1 MVGPSKLT
9 AQTYVVIG
17 LDGQIKAFASKE
29 NLLPGEVVVELVEGK
44 IQPQHVYI
52 ADTGGEAQTDSTDK
66 LAKILE
72 AIEKGQD
79 PSELG
84 DEYAT
89 EAGEVTGSSLTAS
102 GTVERTGAEVL
113 ASTFFETAGVTT
125 EQSTTLFNIS
135 RFTTSELGETE
146 ALIDGEDRGAVQED
160 VTLGTSGNLSVTDP
174 NTSEA
179 LFQSQS
185 EVQDSYWGVFSI
197 DAFGNWNYQL
207 DNEHEEVQALE
218 HDSDPVIRSITVLS
232 VDGTEHE
239 VVISITGTE
248 DAPVVTGT
256 FTGSVTEGNLGD
268 VVTATGTIAI
278 TDVDNGDEPEF
289 SNTTAT
295 GTYGEL
301 VLVDGKW
308 TYTLDQ
314 SQAQQLDEGEQVQ
327 DTITLTAT
335 DGTQQNIVIDITGTE
350 DTPVVK
356 GTFTG
361 SVTEGNLGDVATAT
375 GTIAI
380 TDVDNGDEPVFSNT
394 TATGTYGELV
404 LVDGKWTYTLDQ
416 SQAQQLDEG
425 EKVQDTITL
434 TATDGTQQ
442 NIVIDITGTEDTPV
456 VTGTFTGSVT
466 EGNLGDVATATGT
479 IAITDVDNG
488 DEPVFSNTTA
498 TGTYGELVLVDG
510 KWTYT
515 LDQSQVQ
522 QLDEREQVQDTIT
535 LTATDGTQQN
545 IVIDITG
552 TEDTPVVTGTFTGSV
567 TEGNL
572 GDVATATGTITISD
586 VDNGDEPV
594 FSNTTATGTYGEL
607 VLVDGKWTY
616 TLDQSQAQQLDE
628 GEKVQDTITL
638 TATDGTQQN
647 IVIDITGTEDTPV
660 VTGTFTGSVTEGN
673 LGDVA
678 TATGTITISDV
689 DNGDEPV
696 FSNTTATGTYGEL
709 VLVDGKWTYTLD
721 QSQAQQLDEGE
732 KVQDTITLTATDGT
746 QQNIVIDITGT
757 EDTPVVTGTF
767 TGSVTEGNL
776 GDVATA
782 TGTITISDVDNGDEP
797 VFSNTTATGTYGELV
812 LVDGKWTY
820 TLDQSQAQQ
829 LDEGEKVQ
837 DTITLTATDGTQQN
851 IVIDI
856 TGTEDT
862 PVVTGTFTGS
872 VTEGNLGDVATATG
886 TITISDVDNGDEPVF
901 SNTTATGTYGELVL
915 VDGKWTYTL
924 DQSQA
929 QQLDEG
935 EKVQDTITLTATD
948 GTQQNI
954 VIDITGTEDT
964 PVVTGTFT
972 GSVTEGNLGDVATAT
987 GTIAITDVDNGDEP
1001 VFSNTTATGTYGEL
1015 VLVDGKWTYTLDQ
1028 SQAQQLD
1035 EGEKVQDTITL
1046 TATDGTQQNIV
1057 IDITGTEDTPVVTG
1071 TFTGSVTE
1079 GNLGDVATATG
1090 TITISDV
1097 DNGDE
1102 PVFSNTTATGTYG
1115 ELVLVDGK
1123 WTYTLDQSQA
1133 QQLDEG
1139 EKVQD
1144 TITLTATD
1152 GTQQNIVID
1161 ITGTEDTPVVTG
1173 TFTGSVTEGNLGDV
1187 ATATGTIAITDVDNG
1202 DEPVFS
1208 NTTATGTYGE
1218 LVLVDG
1224 KWTYTLDQSQA
1235 QQLDEGEK
1243 VQDTITLTATDGT
1256 QQNIVIDIT
1265 GTEDTPVVTGTFTG
1279 SVTEGN
1285 LGDVATATGTITIS
1299 DVDNGD
1305 EPVFSN
1311 TTATGTYGELVLVDG
1326 KWTYT
1331 LDQSQAQQLDEGEKV
1346 QDTITLTA
1354 TDGTQ
1359 QNIVIDITGT
1369 EDTPV
1374 VTGTFTGSVTE
1385 GNLGDVATATGTIT
1399 ISDVDNGDEPV
1410 FSNTTATGTYG
1421 ELVLVDGKWT
1431 YTLDQS
1437 QAQQLDEGEKVQDT
1451 ITLTATDGTQQ
1462 NIVIDITGTED
1473 TPVVTGTFTGSVTE
1487 GNLGDVA
1494 TATGTIAITDV
1505 DNGDEPVFSNTTA
1518 TGTYGELVLVD
1529 GKWTYTLD
1537 QSQVQQLDEREQVQD
1552 TITLT
1557 ATDGTQQNIVIDI
1570 TGTEDT
1576 PVVTGTFTGSVTE
1589 GNLGDVAT
1597 ATGTI
1602 TISDVD
1608 NGDEPVF
1615 SNTTA
1620 TGTYGELVLVDGKWT
1635 YTLDQSQVQQLDER
1649 EQVQDTI
1656 TLTATDGTQQNIVID
1671 ITGTEDT
1678 PVVTGTFTGSV
1689 TEGNLGDVA
1698 TATGTIAITDVDNG
1712 DEPVFSNTTATGT
1725 YGELVL
1731 VDGKWTYTLDQSQV
1745 QQLDE

>member
-522 QLDEREQVQDTIT
+522 QLDEGEQVQDTIT

-545 IVIDITG
+545 
-552 TEDTPVVTGTFTGSV
+552 
-567 TEGNL
+567 
-572 GDVATATGTITISD
+572 
-586 VDNGDEPV
+586 
-594 FSNTTATGTYGEL
+594 
-607 VLVDGKWTY
+607 
-616 TLDQSQAQQLDE
+616 
-628 GEKVQDTITL
+628 
-638 TATDGTQQN
+638 
-647 IVIDITGTEDTPV
+647 
-660 VTGTFTGSVTEGN
+660 
-673 LGDVA
+673 
-678 TATGTITISDV
+678 
-689 DNGDEPV
+689 
-696 FSNTTATGTYGEL
+696 
-709 VLVDGKWTYTLD
+709 
-721 QSQAQQLDEGE
+721 
-732 KVQDTITLTATDGT
+732 
-746 QQNIVIDITGT
+746 
-757 EDTPVVTGTF
+757 
-767 TGSVTEGNL
+767 
-776 GDVATA
+776 
-782 TGTITISDVDNGDEP
+782 
-797 VFSNTTATGTYGELV
+797 
-812 LVDGKWTY
+812 
-820 TLDQSQAQQ
+820 
-829 LDEGEKVQ
+829 
-837 DTITLTATDGTQQN
+837 
-851 IVIDI
+851 
-856 TGTEDT
+856 
-862 PVVTGTFTGS
+862 
-872 VTEGNLGDVATATG
+872 
-886 TITISDVDNGDEPVF
+886 
-901 SNTTATGTYGELVL
+901 
-915 VDGKWTYTL
+915 
-924 DQSQA
+924 
-929 QQLDEG
+929 
-935 EKVQDTITLTATD
+935 
-948 GTQQNI
+948 
-954 VIDITGTEDT
+954 
-964 PVVTGTFT
+964 
-972 GSVTEGNLGDVATAT
+972 
-987 GTIAITDVDNGDEP
+987 
-1001 VFSNTTATGTYGEL
+1001 
-1015 VLVDGKWTYTLDQ
+1015 
-1028 SQAQQLD
+1028 
-1035 EGEKVQDTITL
+1035 
-1046 TATDGTQQNIV
+1046 
-1057 IDITGTEDTPVVTG
+1057 
-1071 TFTGSVTE
+1071 
-1079 GNLGDVATATG
+1079 
-1090 TITISDV
+1090 
-1097 DNGDE
+1097 
-1102 PVFSNTTATGTYG
+1102 
-1115 ELVLVDGK
+1115 
-1123 WTYTLDQSQA
+1123 
-1133 QQLDEG
+1133 
-1139 EKVQD
+1139 
-1144 TITLTATD
+1144 
-1152 GTQQNIVID
+1152 
-1161 ITGTEDTPVVTG
+1161 
-1173 TFTGSVTEGNLGDV
+1173 
-1187 ATATGTIAITDVDNG
+1187 
-1202 DEPVFS
+1202 
-1208 NTTATGTYGE
+1208 
-1218 LVLVDG
+1218 
-1224 KWTYTLDQSQA
+1224 
-1235 QQLDEGEK
+1235 
-1243 VQDTITLTATDGT
+1243 
-1256 QQNIVIDIT
+1256 
-1265 GTEDTPVVTGTFTG
+1265 
-1279 SVTEGN
+1279 
-1285 LGDVATATGTITIS
+1285 
-1299 DVDNGD
+1299 
-1305 EPVFSN
+1305 
-1311 TTATGTYGELVLVDG
+1311 
-1326 KWTYT
+1326 
-1331 LDQSQAQQLDEGEKV
+1331 
-1346 QDTITLTA
+1346 
-1354 TDGTQ
+1354 
-1359 QNIVIDITGT
+1359 
-1369 EDTPV
+1369 
-1374 VTGTFTGSVTE
+1374 
-1385 GNLGDVATATGTIT
+1385 
-1399 ISDVDNGDEPV
+1399 
-1410 FSNTTATGTYG
+1410 
-1421 ELVLVDGKWT
+1421 
-1431 YTLDQS
+1431 
-1437 QAQQLDEGEKVQDT
+1437 
-1451 ITLTATDGTQQ
+1451 
-1462 NIVIDITGTED
+1462 
-1473 TPVVTGTFTGSVTE
+1473 
-1487 GNLGDVA
+1487 
-1494 TATGTIAITDV
+1494 
-1505 DNGDEPVFSNTTA
+1505 
-1518 TGTYGELVLVD
+1518 
-1529 GKWTYTLD
+1529 
-1537 QSQVQQLDEREQVQD
+1537 
-1552 TITLT
+1552 
-1557 ATDGTQQNIVIDI
+1557 
-1570 TGTEDT
+1570 
-1576 PVVTGTFTGSVTE
+1576 
-1589 GNLGDVAT
+1589 
-1597 ATGTI
+1597 
-1602 TISDVD
+1602 
-1608 NGDEPVF
+1608 
-1615 SNTTA
+1615 
-1620 TGTYGELVLVDGKWT
+1620 
-1635 YTLDQSQVQQLDER
+1635 
-1649 EQVQDTI
+1649 
-1656 TLTATDGTQQNIVID
+1656 
-1671 ITGTEDT
+1671 
-1678 PVVTGTFTGSV
+1678 
-1689 TEGNLGDVA
+1689 
-1698 TATGTIAITDVDNG
+1698 
-1712 DEPVFSNTTATGT
+1712 
-1725 YGELVL
+1725 
-1731 VDGKWTYTLDQSQV
+1731 
-1745 QQLDE
+1745 

>member
-1 MVGPSKLT
+1 MRYKLLVGPSKLT

-515 LDQSQVQ
+515 LDQSQ
-522 QLDEREQVQDTIT
+522 
-535 LTATDGTQQN
+535 
-545 IVIDITG
+545 
-552 TEDTPVVTGTFTGSV
+552 
-567 TEGNL
+567 
-572 GDVATATGTITISD
+572 
-586 VDNGDEPV
+586 
-594 FSNTTATGTYGEL
+594 
-607 VLVDGKWTY
+607 
-616 TLDQSQAQQLDE
+616 AQQLDE

-647 IVIDITGTEDTPV
+647 IVIDITG
-660 VTGTFTGSVTEGN
+660 
-673 LGDVA
+673 
-678 TATGTITISDV
+678 
-689 DNGDEPV
+689 
-696 FSNTTATGTYGEL
+696 
-709 VLVDGKWTYTLD
+709 
-721 QSQAQQLDEGE
+721 
-732 KVQDTITLTATDGT
+732 
-746 QQNIVIDITGT
+746 
-757 EDTPVVTGTF
+757 
-767 TGSVTEGNL
+767 
-776 GDVATA
+776 
-782 TGTITISDVDNGDEP
+782 
-797 VFSNTTATGTYGELV
+797 
-812 LVDGKWTY
+812 
-820 TLDQSQAQQ
+820 
-829 LDEGEKVQ
+829 
-837 DTITLTATDGTQQN
+837 
-851 IVIDI
+851 
-856 TGTEDT
+856 
-862 PVVTGTFTGS
+862 
-872 VTEGNLGDVATATG
+872 
-886 TITISDVDNGDEPVF
+886 
-901 SNTTATGTYGELVL
+901 
-915 VDGKWTYTL
+915 
-924 DQSQA
+924 
-929 QQLDEG
+929 
-935 EKVQDTITLTATD
+935 
-948 GTQQNI
+948 
-954 VIDITGTEDT
+954 
-964 PVVTGTFT
+964 
-972 GSVTEGNLGDVATAT
+972 
-987 GTIAITDVDNGDEP
+987 
-1001 VFSNTTATGTYGEL
+1001 
-1015 VLVDGKWTYTLDQ
+1015 
-1028 SQAQQLD
+1028 
-1035 EGEKVQDTITL
+1035 
-1046 TATDGTQQNIV
+1046 
-1057 IDITGTEDTPVVTG
+1057 
-1071 TFTGSVTE
+1071 
-1079 GNLGDVATATG
+1079 
-1090 TITISDV
+1090 
-1097 DNGDE
+1097 
-1102 PVFSNTTATGTYG
+1102 
-1115 ELVLVDGK
+1115 
-1123 WTYTLDQSQA
+1123 
-1133 QQLDEG
+1133 
-1139 EKVQD
+1139 
-1144 TITLTATD
+1144 
-1152 GTQQNIVID
+1152 
-1161 ITGTEDTPVVTG
+1161 
-1173 TFTGSVTEGNLGDV
+1173 
-1187 ATATGTIAITDVDNG
+1187 
-1202 DEPVFS
+1202 
-1208 NTTATGTYGE
+1208 
-1218 LVLVDG
+1218 
-1224 KWTYTLDQSQA
+1224 
-1235 QQLDEGEK
+1235 
-1243 VQDTITLTATDGT
+1243 
-1256 QQNIVIDIT
+1256 
-1265 GTEDTPVVTGTFTG
+1265 
-1279 SVTEGN
+1279 
-1285 LGDVATATGTITIS
+1285 
-1299 DVDNGD
+1299 
-1305 EPVFSN
+1305 
-1311 TTATGTYGELVLVDG
+1311 
-1326 KWTYT
+1326 
-1331 LDQSQAQQLDEGEKV
+1331 
-1346 QDTITLTA
+1346 
-1354 TDGTQ
+1354 
-1359 QNIVIDITGT
+1359 
-1369 EDTPV
+1369 
-1374 VTGTFTGSVTE
+1374 
-1385 GNLGDVATATGTIT
+1385 
-1399 ISDVDNGDEPV
+1399 
-1410 FSNTTATGTYG
+1410 
-1421 ELVLVDGKWT
+1421 
-1431 YTLDQS
+1431 
-1437 QAQQLDEGEKVQDT
+1437 
-1451 ITLTATDGTQQ
+1451 
-1462 NIVIDITGTED
+1462 
-1473 TPVVTGTFTGSVTE
+1473 
-1487 GNLGDVA
+1487 
-1494 TATGTIAITDV
+1494 
-1505 DNGDEPVFSNTTA
+1505 
-1518 TGTYGELVLVD
+1518 
-1529 GKWTYTLD
+1529 
-1537 QSQVQQLDEREQVQD
+1537 
-1552 TITLT
+1552 
-1557 ATDGTQQNIVIDI
+1557 
-1570 TGTEDT
+1570 
-1576 PVVTGTFTGSVTE
+1576 
-1589 GNLGDVAT
+1589 
-1597 ATGTI
+1597 
-1602 TISDVD
+1602 
-1608 NGDEPVF
+1608 
-1615 SNTTA
+1615 
-1620 TGTYGELVLVDGKWT
+1620 
-1635 YTLDQSQVQQLDER
+1635 
-1649 EQVQDTI
+1649 
-1656 TLTATDGTQQNIVID
+1656 
-1671 ITGTEDT
+1671 
-1678 PVVTGTFTGSV
+1678 
-1689 TEGNLGDVA
+1689 
-1698 TATGTIAITDVDNG
+1698 
-1712 DEPVFSNTTATGT
+1712 
-1725 YGELVL
+1725 
-1731 VDGKWTYTLDQSQV
+1731 
-1745 QQLDE
+1745 

>member
-522 QLDEREQVQDTIT
+522 QLDE
-535 LTATDGTQQN
+535 G
-545 IVIDITG
+545 
-552 TEDTPVVTGTFTGSV
+552 
-567 TEGNL
+567 
-572 GDVATATGTITISD
+572 
-586 VDNGDEPV
+586 
-594 FSNTTATGTYGEL
+594 
-607 VLVDGKWTY
+607 
-616 TLDQSQAQQLDE
+616 
-628 GEKVQDTITL
+628 
-638 TATDGTQQN
+638 
-647 IVIDITGTEDTPV
+647 
-660 VTGTFTGSVTEGN
+660 
-673 LGDVA
+673 
-678 TATGTITISDV
+678 
-689 DNGDEPV
+689 
-696 FSNTTATGTYGEL
+696 
-709 VLVDGKWTYTLD
+709 
-721 QSQAQQLDEGE
+721 
-732 KVQDTITLTATDGT
+732 
-746 QQNIVIDITGT
+746 
-757 EDTPVVTGTF
+757 
-767 TGSVTEGNL
+767 
-776 GDVATA
+776 
-782 TGTITISDVDNGDEP
+782 
-797 VFSNTTATGTYGELV
+797 
-812 LVDGKWTY
+812 
-820 TLDQSQAQQ
+820 
-829 LDEGEKVQ
+829 
-837 DTITLTATDGTQQN
+837 
-851 IVIDI
+851 
-856 TGTEDT
+856 
-862 PVVTGTFTGS
+862 
-872 VTEGNLGDVATATG
+872 
-886 TITISDVDNGDEPVF
+886 
-901 SNTTATGTYGELVL
+901 
-915 VDGKWTYTL
+915 
-924 DQSQA
+924 
-929 QQLDEG
+929 
-935 EKVQDTITLTATD
+935 
-948 GTQQNI
+948 
-954 VIDITGTEDT
+954 
-964 PVVTGTFT
+964 
-972 GSVTEGNLGDVATAT
+972 
-987 GTIAITDVDNGDEP
+987 
-1001 VFSNTTATGTYGEL
+1001 
-1015 VLVDGKWTYTLDQ
+1015 
-1028 SQAQQLD
+1028 
-1035 EGEKVQDTITL
+1035 
-1046 TATDGTQQNIV
+1046 
-1057 IDITGTEDTPVVTG
+1057 
-1071 TFTGSVTE
+1071 
-1079 GNLGDVATATG
+1079 
-1090 TITISDV
+1090 
-1097 DNGDE
+1097 
-1102 PVFSNTTATGTYG
+1102 
-1115 ELVLVDGK
+1115 
-1123 WTYTLDQSQA
+1123 
-1133 QQLDEG
+1133 
-1139 EKVQD
+1139 
-1144 TITLTATD
+1144 
-1152 GTQQNIVID
+1152 
-1161 ITGTEDTPVVTG
+1161 
-1173 TFTGSVTEGNLGDV
+1173 
-1187 ATATGTIAITDVDNG
+1187 
-1202 DEPVFS
+1202 
-1208 NTTATGTYGE
+1208 
-1218 LVLVDG
+1218 
-1224 KWTYTLDQSQA
+1224 
-1235 QQLDEGEK
+1235 
-1243 VQDTITLTATDGT
+1243 
-1256 QQNIVIDIT
+1256 
-1265 GTEDTPVVTGTFTG
+1265 
-1279 SVTEGN
+1279 
-1285 LGDVATATGTITIS
+1285 
-1299 DVDNGD
+1299 
-1305 EPVFSN
+1305 
-1311 TTATGTYGELVLVDG
+1311 
-1326 KWTYT
+1326 
-1331 LDQSQAQQLDEGEKV
+1331 
-1346 QDTITLTA
+1346 
-1354 TDGTQ
+1354 
-1359 QNIVIDITGT
+1359 
-1369 EDTPV
+1369 
-1374 VTGTFTGSVTE
+1374 
-1385 GNLGDVATATGTIT
+1385 
-1399 ISDVDNGDEPV
+1399 
-1410 FSNTTATGTYG
+1410 
-1421 ELVLVDGKWT
+1421 
-1431 YTLDQS
+1431 
-1437 QAQQLDEGEKVQDT
+1437 
-1451 ITLTATDGTQQ
+1451 
-1462 NIVIDITGTED
+1462 
-1473 TPVVTGTFTGSVTE
+1473 
-1487 GNLGDVA
+1487 
-1494 TATGTIAITDV
+1494 
-1505 DNGDEPVFSNTTA
+1505 
-1518 TGTYGELVLVD
+1518 
-1529 GKWTYTLD
+1529 
-1537 QSQVQQLDEREQVQD
+1537 
-1552 TITLT
+1552 
-1557 ATDGTQQNIVIDI
+1557 
-1570 TGTEDT
+1570 
-1576 PVVTGTFTGSVTE
+1576 
-1589 GNLGDVAT
+1589 
-1597 ATGTI
+1597 
-1602 TISDVD
+1602 
-1608 NGDEPVF
+1608 
-1615 SNTTA
+1615 
-1620 TGTYGELVLVDGKWT
+1620 
-1635 YTLDQSQVQQLDER
+1635 

-1731 VDGKWTYTLDQSQV
+1731 VDGKWTYTLDPKPGSTV
-1745 QQLDE
+1745 GRG

>member
-522 QLDEREQVQDTIT
+522 QLDE
-535 LTATDGTQQN
+535 G
-545 IVIDITG
+545 
-552 TEDTPVVTGTFTGSV
+552 
-567 TEGNL
+567 
-572 GDVATATGTITISD
+572 
-586 VDNGDEPV
+586 
-594 FSNTTATGTYGEL
+594 
-607 VLVDGKWTY
+607 
-616 TLDQSQAQQLDE
+616 
-628 GEKVQDTITL
+628 
-638 TATDGTQQN
+638 
-647 IVIDITGTEDTPV
+647 
-660 VTGTFTGSVTEGN
+660 
-673 LGDVA
+673 
-678 TATGTITISDV
+678 
-689 DNGDEPV
+689 
-696 FSNTTATGTYGEL
+696 
-709 VLVDGKWTYTLD
+709 
-721 QSQAQQLDEGE
+721 
-732 KVQDTITLTATDGT
+732 
-746 QQNIVIDITGT
+746 
-757 EDTPVVTGTF
+757 
-767 TGSVTEGNL
+767 
-776 GDVATA
+776 
-782 TGTITISDVDNGDEP
+782 
-797 VFSNTTATGTYGELV
+797 
-812 LVDGKWTY
+812 
-820 TLDQSQAQQ
+820 
-829 LDEGEKVQ
+829 
-837 DTITLTATDGTQQN
+837 
-851 IVIDI
+851 
-856 TGTEDT
+856 
-862 PVVTGTFTGS
+862 
-872 VTEGNLGDVATATG
+872 
-886 TITISDVDNGDEPVF
+886 
-901 SNTTATGTYGELVL
+901 
-915 VDGKWTYTL
+915 
-924 DQSQA
+924 
-929 QQLDEG
+929 
-935 EKVQDTITLTATD
+935 
-948 GTQQNI
+948 
-954 VIDITGTEDT
+954 
-964 PVVTGTFT
+964 
-972 GSVTEGNLGDVATAT
+972 
-987 GTIAITDVDNGDEP
+987 
-1001 VFSNTTATGTYGEL
+1001 
-1015 VLVDGKWTYTLDQ
+1015 
-1028 SQAQQLD
+1028 
-1035 EGEKVQDTITL
+1035 
-1046 TATDGTQQNIV
+1046 
-1057 IDITGTEDTPVVTG
+1057 
-1071 TFTGSVTE
+1071 
-1079 GNLGDVATATG
+1079 
-1090 TITISDV
+1090 
-1097 DNGDE
+1097 
-1102 PVFSNTTATGTYG
+1102 
-1115 ELVLVDGK
+1115 
-1123 WTYTLDQSQA
+1123 
-1133 QQLDEG
+1133 
-1139 EKVQD
+1139 
-1144 TITLTATD
+1144 
-1152 GTQQNIVID
+1152 
-1161 ITGTEDTPVVTG
+1161 
-1173 TFTGSVTEGNLGDV
+1173 
-1187 ATATGTIAITDVDNG
+1187 
-1202 DEPVFS
+1202 
-1208 NTTATGTYGE
+1208 
-1218 LVLVDG
+1218 
-1224 KWTYTLDQSQA
+1224 
-1235 QQLDEGEK
+1235 
-1243 VQDTITLTATDGT
+1243 
-1256 QQNIVIDIT
+1256 
-1265 GTEDTPVVTGTFTG
+1265 
-1279 SVTEGN
+1279 
-1285 LGDVATATGTITIS
+1285 
-1299 DVDNGD
+1299 
-1305 EPVFSN
+1305 
-1311 TTATGTYGELVLVDG
+1311 
-1326 KWTYT
+1326 
-1331 LDQSQAQQLDEGEKV
+1331 
-1346 QDTITLTA
+1346 
-1354 TDGTQ
+1354 
-1359 QNIVIDITGT
+1359 
-1369 EDTPV
+1369 
-1374 VTGTFTGSVTE
+1374 
-1385 GNLGDVATATGTIT
+1385 
-1399 ISDVDNGDEPV
+1399 
-1410 FSNTTATGTYG
+1410 
-1421 ELVLVDGKWT
+1421 
-1431 YTLDQS
+1431 
-1437 QAQQLDEGEKVQDT
+1437 
-1451 ITLTATDGTQQ
+1451 
-1462 NIVIDITGTED
+1462 
-1473 TPVVTGTFTGSVTE
+1473 
-1487 GNLGDVA
+1487 
-1494 TATGTIAITDV
+1494 
-1505 DNGDEPVFSNTTA
+1505 
-1518 TGTYGELVLVD
+1518 
-1529 GKWTYTLD
+1529 
-1537 QSQVQQLDEREQVQD
+1537 
-1552 TITLT
+1552 
-1557 ATDGTQQNIVIDI
+1557 
-1570 TGTEDT
+1570 
-1576 PVVTGTFTGSVTE
+1576 
-1589 GNLGDVAT
+1589 
-1597 ATGTI
+1597 
-1602 TISDVD
+1602 
-1608 NGDEPVF
+1608 
-1615 SNTTA
+1615 
-1620 TGTYGELVLVDGKWT
+1620 
-1635 YTLDQSQVQQLDER
+1635 

-1731 VDGKWTYTLDQSQV
+1731 VDGKWTYTLS
-1745 QQLDE
+1745 

>member
-522 QLDEREQVQDTIT
+522 QLDE
-535 LTATDGTQQN
+535 G
-545 IVIDITG
+545 
-552 TEDTPVVTGTFTGSV
+552 
-567 TEGNL
+567 
-572 GDVATATGTITISD
+572 
-586 VDNGDEPV
+586 
-594 FSNTTATGTYGEL
+594 
-607 VLVDGKWTY
+607 
-616 TLDQSQAQQLDE
+616 
-628 GEKVQDTITL
+628 
-638 TATDGTQQN
+638 
-647 IVIDITGTEDTPV
+647 
-660 VTGTFTGSVTEGN
+660 
-673 LGDVA
+673 
-678 TATGTITISDV
+678 
-689 DNGDEPV
+689 
-696 FSNTTATGTYGEL
+696 
-709 VLVDGKWTYTLD
+709 
-721 QSQAQQLDEGE
+721 
-732 KVQDTITLTATDGT
+732 
-746 QQNIVIDITGT
+746 
-757 EDTPVVTGTF
+757 
-767 TGSVTEGNL
+767 
-776 GDVATA
+776 
-782 TGTITISDVDNGDEP
+782 
-797 VFSNTTATGTYGELV
+797 
-812 LVDGKWTY
+812 
-820 TLDQSQAQQ
+820 
-829 LDEGEKVQ
+829 
-837 DTITLTATDGTQQN
+837 
-851 IVIDI
+851 
-856 TGTEDT
+856 
-862 PVVTGTFTGS
+862 
-872 VTEGNLGDVATATG
+872 
-886 TITISDVDNGDEPVF
+886 
-901 SNTTATGTYGELVL
+901 
-915 VDGKWTYTL
+915 
-924 DQSQA
+924 
-929 QQLDEG
+929 
-935 EKVQDTITLTATD
+935 
-948 GTQQNI
+948 
-954 VIDITGTEDT
+954 
-964 PVVTGTFT
+964 
-972 GSVTEGNLGDVATAT
+972 
-987 GTIAITDVDNGDEP
+987 
-1001 VFSNTTATGTYGEL
+1001 
-1015 VLVDGKWTYTLDQ
+1015 
-1028 SQAQQLD
+1028 
-1035 EGEKVQDTITL
+1035 
-1046 TATDGTQQNIV
+1046 
-1057 IDITGTEDTPVVTG
+1057 
-1071 TFTGSVTE
+1071 
-1079 GNLGDVATATG
+1079 
-1090 TITISDV
+1090 
-1097 DNGDE
+1097 
-1102 PVFSNTTATGTYG
+1102 
-1115 ELVLVDGK
+1115 
-1123 WTYTLDQSQA
+1123 
-1133 QQLDEG
+1133 
-1139 EKVQD
+1139 
-1144 TITLTATD
+1144 
-1152 GTQQNIVID
+1152 
-1161 ITGTEDTPVVTG
+1161 
-1173 TFTGSVTEGNLGDV
+1173 
-1187 ATATGTIAITDVDNG
+1187 
-1202 DEPVFS
+1202 
-1208 NTTATGTYGE
+1208 
-1218 LVLVDG
+1218 
-1224 KWTYTLDQSQA
+1224 
-1235 QQLDEGEK
+1235 
-1243 VQDTITLTATDGT
+1243 
-1256 QQNIVIDIT
+1256 
-1265 GTEDTPVVTGTFTG
+1265 
-1279 SVTEGN
+1279 
-1285 LGDVATATGTITIS
+1285 
-1299 DVDNGD
+1299 
-1305 EPVFSN
+1305 
-1311 TTATGTYGELVLVDG
+1311 
-1326 KWTYT
+1326 
-1331 LDQSQAQQLDEGEKV
+1331 
-1346 QDTITLTA
+1346 
-1354 TDGTQ
+1354 
-1359 QNIVIDITGT
+1359 
-1369 EDTPV
+1369 
-1374 VTGTFTGSVTE
+1374 
-1385 GNLGDVATATGTIT
+1385 
-1399 ISDVDNGDEPV
+1399 
-1410 FSNTTATGTYG
+1410 
-1421 ELVLVDGKWT
+1421 
-1431 YTLDQS
+1431 
-1437 QAQQLDEGEKVQDT
+1437 
-1451 ITLTATDGTQQ
+1451 
-1462 NIVIDITGTED
+1462 
-1473 TPVVTGTFTGSVTE
+1473 
-1487 GNLGDVA
+1487 
-1494 TATGTIAITDV
+1494 
-1505 DNGDEPVFSNTTA
+1505 
-1518 TGTYGELVLVD
+1518 
-1529 GKWTYTLD
+1529 
-1537 QSQVQQLDEREQVQD
+1537 
-1552 TITLT
+1552 
-1557 ATDGTQQNIVIDI
+1557 
-1570 TGTEDT
+1570 
-1576 PVVTGTFTGSVTE
+1576 
-1589 GNLGDVAT
+1589 
-1597 ATGTI
+1597 
-1602 TISDVD
+1602 
-1608 NGDEPVF
+1608 
-1615 SNTTA
+1615 
-1620 TGTYGELVLVDGKWT
+1620 
-1635 YTLDQSQVQQLDER
+1635 

-1745 QQLDE
+1745 QQLDEGEQVQDTITLTATDGTQQNIVIDITGTEDTPVVTGTFTGSVTEGNLGDVATATGTITISDVDNGDEPVFSNTTATGTYGELVLV

>member
-350 DTPVVK
+350 DTPVV
-356 GTFTG
+356 
-361 SVTEGNLGDVATAT
+361 
-375 GTIAI
+375 
-380 TDVDNGDEPVFSNT
+380 
-394 TATGTYGELV
+394 
-404 LVDGKWTYTLDQ
+404 
-416 SQAQQLDEG
+416 
-425 EKVQDTITL
+425 
-434 TATDGTQQ
+434 
-442 NIVIDITGTEDTPV
+442 
-456 VTGTFTGSVT
+456 
-466 EGNLGDVATATGT
+466 
-479 IAITDVDNG
+479 
-488 DEPVFSNTTA
+488 
-498 TGTYGELVLVDG
+498 
-510 KWTYT
+510 
-515 LDQSQVQ
+515 
-522 QLDEREQVQDTIT
+522 
-535 LTATDGTQQN
+535 
-545 IVIDITG
+545 
-552 TEDTPVVTGTFTGSV
+552 TGTFTGSV

-757 EDTPVVTGTF
+757 EDTPVV
-767 TGSVTEGNL
+767 
-776 GDVATA
+776 
-782 TGTITISDVDNGDEP
+782 
-797 VFSNTTATGTYGELV
+797 
-812 LVDGKWTY
+812 K
-820 TLDQSQAQQ
+820 
-829 LDEGEKVQ
+829 
-837 DTITLTATDGTQQN
+837 
-851 IVIDI
+851 
-856 TGTEDT
+856 
-862 PVVTGTFTGS
+862 
-872 VTEGNLGDVATATG
+872 
-886 TITISDVDNGDEPVF
+886 
-901 SNTTATGTYGELVL
+901 
-915 VDGKWTYTL
+915 
-924 DQSQA
+924 
-929 QQLDEG
+929 
-935 EKVQDTITLTATD
+935 
-948 GTQQNI
+948 
-954 VIDITGTEDT
+954 
-964 PVVTGTFT
+964 GTFT

-987 GTIAITDVDNGDEP
+987 GTIAITDV
-1001 VFSNTTATGTYGEL
+1001 
-1015 VLVDGKWTYTLDQ
+1015 
-1028 SQAQQLD
+1028 
-1035 EGEKVQDTITL
+1035 
-1046 TATDGTQQNIV
+1046 
-1057 IDITGTEDTPVVTG
+1057 
-1071 TFTGSVTE
+1071 
-1079 GNLGDVATATG
+1079 
-1090 TITISDV
+1090 
-1097 DNGDE
+1097 
-1102 PVFSNTTATGTYG
+1102 
-1115 ELVLVDGK
+1115 
-1123 WTYTLDQSQA
+1123 
-1133 QQLDEG
+1133 
-1139 EKVQD
+1139 
-1144 TITLTATD
+1144 
-1152 GTQQNIVID
+1152 
-1161 ITGTEDTPVVTG
+1161 
-1173 TFTGSVTEGNLGDV
+1173 
-1187 ATATGTIAITDVDNG
+1187 
-1202 DEPVFS
+1202 
-1208 NTTATGTYGE
+1208 
-1218 LVLVDG
+1218 
-1224 KWTYTLDQSQA
+1224 
-1235 QQLDEGEK
+1235 
-1243 VQDTITLTATDGT
+1243 
-1256 QQNIVIDIT
+1256 
-1265 GTEDTPVVTGTFTG
+1265 
-1279 SVTEGN
+1279 
-1285 LGDVATATGTITIS
+1285 
-1299 DVDNGD
+1299 
-1305 EPVFSN
+1305 
-1311 TTATGTYGELVLVDG
+1311 
-1326 KWTYT
+1326 
-1331 LDQSQAQQLDEGEKV
+1331 
-1346 QDTITLTA
+1346 
-1354 TDGTQ
+1354 
-1359 QNIVIDITGT
+1359 
-1369 EDTPV
+1369 
-1374 VTGTFTGSVTE
+1374 
-1385 GNLGDVATATGTIT
+1385 
-1399 ISDVDNGDEPV
+1399 
-1410 FSNTTATGTYG
+1410 
-1421 ELVLVDGKWT
+1421 
-1431 YTLDQS
+1431 
-1437 QAQQLDEGEKVQDT
+1437 
-1451 ITLTATDGTQQ
+1451 
-1462 NIVIDITGTED
+1462 
-1473 TPVVTGTFTGSVTE
+1473 
-1487 GNLGDVA
+1487 
-1494 TATGTIAITDV
+1494 
-1505 DNGDEPVFSNTTA
+1505 
-1518 TGTYGELVLVD
+1518 
-1529 GKWTYTLD
+1529 
-1537 QSQVQQLDEREQVQD
+1537 
-1552 TITLT
+1552 
-1557 ATDGTQQNIVIDI
+1557 
-1570 TGTEDT
+1570 
-1576 PVVTGTFTGSVTE
+1576 
-1589 GNLGDVAT
+1589 
-1597 ATGTI
+1597 
-1602 TISDVD
+1602 
-1608 NGDEPVF
+1608 
-1615 SNTTA
+1615 
-1620 TGTYGELVLVDGKWT
+1620 
-1635 YTLDQSQVQQLDER
+1635 
-1649 EQVQDTI
+1649 
-1656 TLTATDGTQQNIVID
+1656 
-1671 ITGTEDT
+1671 
-1678 PVVTGTFTGSV
+1678 
-1689 TEGNLGDVA
+1689 
-1698 TATGTIAITDVDNG
+1698 
-1712 DEPVFSNTTATGT
+1712 
-1725 YGELVL
+1725 
-1731 VDGKWTYTLDQSQV
+1731 
-1745 QQLDE
+1745 

>member
-515 LDQSQVQ
+515 LDQSQ
-522 QLDEREQVQDTIT
+522 
-535 LTATDGTQQN
+535 
-545 IVIDITG
+545 
-552 TEDTPVVTGTFTGSV
+552 
-567 TEGNL
+567 
-572 GDVATATGTITISD
+572 
-586 VDNGDEPV
+586 
-594 FSNTTATGTYGEL
+594 
-607 VLVDGKWTY
+607 
-616 TLDQSQAQQLDE
+616 AQQL
-628 GEKVQDTITL
+628 
-638 TATDGTQQN
+638 
-647 IVIDITGTEDTPV
+647 
-660 VTGTFTGSVTEGN
+660 S
-673 LGDVA
+673 
-678 TATGTITISDV
+678 
-689 DNGDEPV
+689 
-696 FSNTTATGTYGEL
+696 
-709 VLVDGKWTYTLD
+709 
-721 QSQAQQLDEGE
+721 
-732 KVQDTITLTATDGT
+732 
-746 QQNIVIDITGT
+746 
-757 EDTPVVTGTF
+757 
-767 TGSVTEGNL
+767 
-776 GDVATA
+776 
-782 TGTITISDVDNGDEP
+782 
-797 VFSNTTATGTYGELV
+797 
-812 LVDGKWTY
+812 
-820 TLDQSQAQQ
+820 
-829 LDEGEKVQ
+829 
-837 DTITLTATDGTQQN
+837 
-851 IVIDI
+851 
-856 TGTEDT
+856 
-862 PVVTGTFTGS
+862 
-872 VTEGNLGDVATATG
+872 
-886 TITISDVDNGDEPVF
+886 
-901 SNTTATGTYGELVL
+901 
-915 VDGKWTYTL
+915 
-924 DQSQA
+924 
-929 QQLDEG
+929 
-935 EKVQDTITLTATD
+935 
-948 GTQQNI
+948 
-954 VIDITGTEDT
+954 
-964 PVVTGTFT
+964 
-972 GSVTEGNLGDVATAT
+972 
-987 GTIAITDVDNGDEP
+987 
-1001 VFSNTTATGTYGEL
+1001 
-1015 VLVDGKWTYTLDQ
+1015 
-1028 SQAQQLD
+1028 
-1035 EGEKVQDTITL
+1035 
-1046 TATDGTQQNIV
+1046 
-1057 IDITGTEDTPVVTG
+1057 
-1071 TFTGSVTE
+1071 
-1079 GNLGDVATATG
+1079 
-1090 TITISDV
+1090 
-1097 DNGDE
+1097 
-1102 PVFSNTTATGTYG
+1102 
-1115 ELVLVDGK
+1115 
-1123 WTYTLDQSQA
+1123 
-1133 QQLDEG
+1133 
-1139 EKVQD
+1139 
-1144 TITLTATD
+1144 
-1152 GTQQNIVID
+1152 
-1161 ITGTEDTPVVTG
+1161 
-1173 TFTGSVTEGNLGDV
+1173 
-1187 ATATGTIAITDVDNG
+1187 
-1202 DEPVFS
+1202 
-1208 NTTATGTYGE
+1208 
-1218 LVLVDG
+1218 
-1224 KWTYTLDQSQA
+1224 
-1235 QQLDEGEK
+1235 
-1243 VQDTITLTATDGT
+1243 
-1256 QQNIVIDIT
+1256 
-1265 GTEDTPVVTGTFTG
+1265 
-1279 SVTEGN
+1279 
-1285 LGDVATATGTITIS
+1285 
-1299 DVDNGD
+1299 
-1305 EPVFSN
+1305 
-1311 TTATGTYGELVLVDG
+1311 
-1326 KWTYT
+1326 
-1331 LDQSQAQQLDEGEKV
+1331 
-1346 QDTITLTA
+1346 
-1354 TDGTQ
+1354 
-1359 QNIVIDITGT
+1359 
-1369 EDTPV
+1369 
-1374 VTGTFTGSVTE
+1374 
-1385 GNLGDVATATGTIT
+1385 
-1399 ISDVDNGDEPV
+1399 
-1410 FSNTTATGTYG
+1410 
-1421 ELVLVDGKWT
+1421 
-1431 YTLDQS
+1431 
-1437 QAQQLDEGEKVQDT
+1437 
-1451 ITLTATDGTQQ
+1451 
-1462 NIVIDITGTED
+1462 
-1473 TPVVTGTFTGSVTE
+1473 
-1487 GNLGDVA
+1487 
-1494 TATGTIAITDV
+1494 
-1505 DNGDEPVFSNTTA
+1505 
-1518 TGTYGELVLVD
+1518 
-1529 GKWTYTLD
+1529 
-1537 QSQVQQLDEREQVQD
+1537 
-1552 TITLT
+1552 
-1557 ATDGTQQNIVIDI
+1557 
-1570 TGTEDT
+1570 
-1576 PVVTGTFTGSVTE
+1576 
-1589 GNLGDVAT
+1589 
-1597 ATGTI
+1597 
-1602 TISDVD
+1602 
-1608 NGDEPVF
+1608 
-1615 SNTTA
+1615 
-1620 TGTYGELVLVDGKWT
+1620 
-1635 YTLDQSQVQQLDER
+1635 
-1649 EQVQDTI
+1649 
-1656 TLTATDGTQQNIVID
+1656 
-1671 ITGTEDT
+1671 
-1678 PVVTGTFTGSV
+1678 
-1689 TEGNLGDVA
+1689 
-1698 TATGTIAITDVDNG
+1698 
-1712 DEPVFSNTTATGT
+1712 
-1725 YGELVL
+1725 
-1731 VDGKWTYTLDQSQV
+1731 
-1745 QQLDE
+1745 

>member
-479 IAITDVDNG
+479 I
-488 DEPVFSNTTA
+488 
-498 TGTYGELVLVDG
+498 
-510 KWTYT
+510 
-515 LDQSQVQ
+515 
-522 QLDEREQVQDTIT
+522 
-535 LTATDGTQQN
+535 
-545 IVIDITG
+545 
-552 TEDTPVVTGTFTGSV
+552 
-567 TEGNL
+567 
-572 GDVATATGTITISD
+572 TISD

-721 QSQAQQLDEGE
+721 QSQAQQ
-732 KVQDTITLTATDGT
+732 
-746 QQNIVIDITGT
+746 
-757 EDTPVVTGTF
+757 
-767 TGSVTEGNL
+767 
-776 GDVATA
+776 
-782 TGTITISDVDNGDEP
+782 
-797 VFSNTTATGTYGELV
+797 
-812 LVDGKWTY
+812 
-820 TLDQSQAQQ
+820 
-829 LDEGEKVQ
+829 
-837 DTITLTATDGTQQN
+837 
-851 IVIDI
+851 
-856 TGTEDT
+856 
-862 PVVTGTFTGS
+862 
-872 VTEGNLGDVATATG
+872 
-886 TITISDVDNGDEPVF
+886 
-901 SNTTATGTYGELVL
+901 
-915 VDGKWTYTL
+915 
-924 DQSQA
+924 
-929 QQLDEG
+929 
-935 EKVQDTITLTATD
+935 
-948 GTQQNI
+948 
-954 VIDITGTEDT
+954 
-964 PVVTGTFT
+964 
-972 GSVTEGNLGDVATAT
+972 
-987 GTIAITDVDNGDEP
+987 
-1001 VFSNTTATGTYGEL
+1001 
-1015 VLVDGKWTYTLDQ
+1015 
-1028 SQAQQLD
+1028 
-1035 EGEKVQDTITL
+1035 
-1046 TATDGTQQNIV
+1046 
-1057 IDITGTEDTPVVTG
+1057 
-1071 TFTGSVTE
+1071 
-1079 GNLGDVATATG
+1079 
-1090 TITISDV
+1090 
-1097 DNGDE
+1097 
-1102 PVFSNTTATGTYG
+1102 
-1115 ELVLVDGK
+1115 
-1123 WTYTLDQSQA
+1123 
-1133 QQLDEG
+1133 
-1139 EKVQD
+1139 
-1144 TITLTATD
+1144 
-1152 GTQQNIVID
+1152 
-1161 ITGTEDTPVVTG
+1161 
-1173 TFTGSVTEGNLGDV
+1173 
-1187 ATATGTIAITDVDNG
+1187 
-1202 DEPVFS
+1202 
-1208 NTTATGTYGE
+1208 
-1218 LVLVDG
+1218 
-1224 KWTYTLDQSQA
+1224 
-1235 QQLDEGEK
+1235 
-1243 VQDTITLTATDGT
+1243 
-1256 QQNIVIDIT
+1256 
-1265 GTEDTPVVTGTFTG
+1265 
-1279 SVTEGN
+1279 
-1285 LGDVATATGTITIS
+1285 
-1299 DVDNGD
+1299 
-1305 EPVFSN
+1305 
-1311 TTATGTYGELVLVDG
+1311 
-1326 KWTYT
+1326 
-1331 LDQSQAQQLDEGEKV
+1331 
-1346 QDTITLTA
+1346 
-1354 TDGTQ
+1354 
-1359 QNIVIDITGT
+1359 
-1369 EDTPV
+1369 
-1374 VTGTFTGSVTE
+1374 
-1385 GNLGDVATATGTIT
+1385 
-1399 ISDVDNGDEPV
+1399 
-1410 FSNTTATGTYG
+1410 
-1421 ELVLVDGKWT
+1421 
-1431 YTLDQS
+1431 
-1437 QAQQLDEGEKVQDT
+1437 
-1451 ITLTATDGTQQ
+1451 
-1462 NIVIDITGTED
+1462 
-1473 TPVVTGTFTGSVTE
+1473 
-1487 GNLGDVA
+1487 
-1494 TATGTIAITDV
+1494 
-1505 DNGDEPVFSNTTA
+1505 
-1518 TGTYGELVLVD
+1518 
-1529 GKWTYTLD
+1529 
-1537 QSQVQQLDEREQVQD
+1537 
-1552 TITLT
+1552 
-1557 ATDGTQQNIVIDI
+1557 
-1570 TGTEDT
+1570 
-1576 PVVTGTFTGSVTE
+1576 
-1589 GNLGDVAT
+1589 
-1597 ATGTI
+1597 
-1602 TISDVD
+1602 
-1608 NGDEPVF
+1608 
-1615 SNTTA
+1615 
-1620 TGTYGELVLVDGKWT
+1620 
-1635 YTLDQSQVQQLDER
+1635 
-1649 EQVQDTI
+1649 
-1656 TLTATDGTQQNIVID
+1656 
-1671 ITGTEDT
+1671 
-1678 PVVTGTFTGSV
+1678 
-1689 TEGNLGDVA
+1689 
-1698 TATGTIAITDVDNG
+1698 
-1712 DEPVFSNTTATGT
+1712 
-1725 YGELVL
+1725 
-1731 VDGKWTYTLDQSQV
+1731 
-1745 QQLDE
+1745 

>member
-515 LDQSQVQ
+515 LDQSQ
-522 QLDEREQVQDTIT
+522 
-535 LTATDGTQQN
+535 
-545 IVIDITG
+545 
-552 TEDTPVVTGTFTGSV
+552 
-567 TEGNL
+567 
-572 GDVATATGTITISD
+572 
-586 VDNGDEPV
+586 
-594 FSNTTATGTYGEL
+594 
-607 VLVDGKWTY
+607 
-616 TLDQSQAQQLDE
+616 AQQLDE

-829 LDEGEKVQ
+829 L
-837 DTITLTATDGTQQN
+837 
-851 IVIDI
+851 
-856 TGTEDT
+856 
-862 PVVTGTFTGS
+862 
-872 VTEGNLGDVATATG
+872 
-886 TITISDVDNGDEPVF
+886 
-901 SNTTATGTYGELVL
+901 
-915 VDGKWTYTL
+915 
-924 DQSQA
+924 
-929 QQLDEG
+929 
-935 EKVQDTITLTATD
+935 
-948 GTQQNI
+948 
-954 VIDITGTEDT
+954 
-964 PVVTGTFT
+964 
-972 GSVTEGNLGDVATAT
+972 
-987 GTIAITDVDNGDEP
+987 
-1001 VFSNTTATGTYGEL
+1001 
-1015 VLVDGKWTYTLDQ
+1015 
-1028 SQAQQLD
+1028 
-1035 EGEKVQDTITL
+1035 
-1046 TATDGTQQNIV
+1046 
-1057 IDITGTEDTPVVTG
+1057 
-1071 TFTGSVTE
+1071 
-1079 GNLGDVATATG
+1079 
-1090 TITISDV
+1090 
-1097 DNGDE
+1097 
-1102 PVFSNTTATGTYG
+1102 
-1115 ELVLVDGK
+1115 
-1123 WTYTLDQSQA
+1123 
-1133 QQLDEG
+1133 
-1139 EKVQD
+1139 
-1144 TITLTATD
+1144 
-1152 GTQQNIVID
+1152 
-1161 ITGTEDTPVVTG
+1161 
-1173 TFTGSVTEGNLGDV
+1173 
-1187 ATATGTIAITDVDNG
+1187 
-1202 DEPVFS
+1202 
-1208 NTTATGTYGE
+1208 
-1218 LVLVDG
+1218 
-1224 KWTYTLDQSQA
+1224 
-1235 QQLDEGEK
+1235 
-1243 VQDTITLTATDGT
+1243 
-1256 QQNIVIDIT
+1256 
-1265 GTEDTPVVTGTFTG
+1265 
-1279 SVTEGN
+1279 
-1285 LGDVATATGTITIS
+1285 
-1299 DVDNGD
+1299 
-1305 EPVFSN
+1305 
-1311 TTATGTYGELVLVDG
+1311 
-1326 KWTYT
+1326 
-1331 LDQSQAQQLDEGEKV
+1331 
-1346 QDTITLTA
+1346 
-1354 TDGTQ
+1354 
-1359 QNIVIDITGT
+1359 
-1369 EDTPV
+1369 
-1374 VTGTFTGSVTE
+1374 
-1385 GNLGDVATATGTIT
+1385 
-1399 ISDVDNGDEPV
+1399 
-1410 FSNTTATGTYG
+1410 
-1421 ELVLVDGKWT
+1421 
-1431 YTLDQS
+1431 
-1437 QAQQLDEGEKVQDT
+1437 
-1451 ITLTATDGTQQ
+1451 
-1462 NIVIDITGTED
+1462 
-1473 TPVVTGTFTGSVTE
+1473 
-1487 GNLGDVA
+1487 
-1494 TATGTIAITDV
+1494 
-1505 DNGDEPVFSNTTA
+1505 
-1518 TGTYGELVLVD
+1518 
-1529 GKWTYTLD
+1529 
-1537 QSQVQQLDEREQVQD
+1537 
-1552 TITLT
+1552 
-1557 ATDGTQQNIVIDI
+1557 
-1570 TGTEDT
+1570 
-1576 PVVTGTFTGSVTE
+1576 
-1589 GNLGDVAT
+1589 
-1597 ATGTI
+1597 
-1602 TISDVD
+1602 
-1608 NGDEPVF
+1608 
-1615 SNTTA
+1615 
-1620 TGTYGELVLVDGKWT
+1620 
-1635 YTLDQSQVQQLDER
+1635 
-1649 EQVQDTI
+1649 
-1656 TLTATDGTQQNIVID
+1656 
-1671 ITGTEDT
+1671 
-1678 PVVTGTFTGSV
+1678 
-1689 TEGNLGDVA
+1689 
-1698 TATGTIAITDVDNG
+1698 
-1712 DEPVFSNTTATGT
+1712 
-1725 YGELVL
+1725 
-1731 VDGKWTYTLDQSQV
+1731 
-1745 QQLDE
+1745 

>member
-522 QLDEREQVQDTIT
+522 QLDEGEQVQDTIT
-535 LTATDGTQQN
+535 LTATDGTQ
-545 IVIDITG
+545 
-552 TEDTPVVTGTFTGSV
+552 
-567 TEGNL
+567 
-572 GDVATATGTITISD
+572 
-586 VDNGDEPV
+586 
-594 FSNTTATGTYGEL
+594 
-607 VLVDGKWTY
+607 
-616 TLDQSQAQQLDE
+616 
-628 GEKVQDTITL
+628 
-638 TATDGTQQN
+638 
-647 IVIDITGTEDTPV
+647 
-660 VTGTFTGSVTEGN
+660 
-673 LGDVA
+673 
-678 TATGTITISDV
+678 
-689 DNGDEPV
+689 
-696 FSNTTATGTYGEL
+696 
-709 VLVDGKWTYTLD
+709 
-721 QSQAQQLDEGE
+721 
-732 KVQDTITLTATDGT
+732 
-746 QQNIVIDITGT
+746 
-757 EDTPVVTGTF
+757 
-767 TGSVTEGNL
+767 
-776 GDVATA
+776 
-782 TGTITISDVDNGDEP
+782 
-797 VFSNTTATGTYGELV
+797 
-812 LVDGKWTY
+812 
-820 TLDQSQAQQ
+820 
-829 LDEGEKVQ
+829 
-837 DTITLTATDGTQQN
+837 
-851 IVIDI
+851 
-856 TGTEDT
+856 
-862 PVVTGTFTGS
+862 
-872 VTEGNLGDVATATG
+872 
-886 TITISDVDNGDEPVF
+886 
-901 SNTTATGTYGELVL
+901 
-915 VDGKWTYTL
+915 
-924 DQSQA
+924 
-929 QQLDEG
+929 
-935 EKVQDTITLTATD
+935 
-948 GTQQNI
+948 
-954 VIDITGTEDT
+954 
-964 PVVTGTFT
+964 
-972 GSVTEGNLGDVATAT
+972 
-987 GTIAITDVDNGDEP
+987 
-1001 VFSNTTATGTYGEL
+1001 
-1015 VLVDGKWTYTLDQ
+1015 
-1028 SQAQQLD
+1028 
-1035 EGEKVQDTITL
+1035 
-1046 TATDGTQQNIV
+1046 
-1057 IDITGTEDTPVVTG
+1057 
-1071 TFTGSVTE
+1071 
-1079 GNLGDVATATG
+1079 
-1090 TITISDV
+1090 
-1097 DNGDE
+1097 
-1102 PVFSNTTATGTYG
+1102 
-1115 ELVLVDGK
+1115 
-1123 WTYTLDQSQA
+1123 
-1133 QQLDEG
+1133 
-1139 EKVQD
+1139 
-1144 TITLTATD
+1144 
-1152 GTQQNIVID
+1152 
-1161 ITGTEDTPVVTG
+1161 
-1173 TFTGSVTEGNLGDV
+1173 
-1187 ATATGTIAITDVDNG
+1187 
-1202 DEPVFS
+1202 
-1208 NTTATGTYGE
+1208 
-1218 LVLVDG
+1218 
-1224 KWTYTLDQSQA
+1224 
-1235 QQLDEGEK
+1235 
-1243 VQDTITLTATDGT
+1243 
-1256 QQNIVIDIT
+1256 
-1265 GTEDTPVVTGTFTG
+1265 
-1279 SVTEGN
+1279 
-1285 LGDVATATGTITIS
+1285 
-1299 DVDNGD
+1299 
-1305 EPVFSN
+1305 
-1311 TTATGTYGELVLVDG
+1311 
-1326 KWTYT
+1326 
-1331 LDQSQAQQLDEGEKV
+1331 
-1346 QDTITLTA
+1346 
-1354 TDGTQ
+1354 
-1359 QNIVIDITGT
+1359 
-1369 EDTPV
+1369 
-1374 VTGTFTGSVTE
+1374 
-1385 GNLGDVATATGTIT
+1385 
-1399 ISDVDNGDEPV
+1399 
-1410 FSNTTATGTYG
+1410 
-1421 ELVLVDGKWT
+1421 
-1431 YTLDQS
+1431 
-1437 QAQQLDEGEKVQDT
+1437 
-1451 ITLTATDGTQQ
+1451 
-1462 NIVIDITGTED
+1462 
-1473 TPVVTGTFTGSVTE
+1473 
-1487 GNLGDVA
+1487 
-1494 TATGTIAITDV
+1494 
-1505 DNGDEPVFSNTTA
+1505 
-1518 TGTYGELVLVD
+1518 
-1529 GKWTYTLD
+1529 
-1537 QSQVQQLDEREQVQD
+1537 
-1552 TITLT
+1552 
-1557 ATDGTQQNIVIDI
+1557 
-1570 TGTEDT
+1570 
-1576 PVVTGTFTGSVTE
+1576 
-1589 GNLGDVAT
+1589 
-1597 ATGTI
+1597 
-1602 TISDVD
+1602 
-1608 NGDEPVF
+1608 
-1615 SNTTA
+1615 
-1620 TGTYGELVLVDGKWT
+1620 
-1635 YTLDQSQVQQLDER
+1635 
-1649 EQVQDTI
+1649 
-1656 TLTATDGTQQNIVID
+1656 
-1671 ITGTEDT
+1671 
-1678 PVVTGTFTGSV
+1678 
-1689 TEGNLGDVA
+1689 
-1698 TATGTIAITDVDNG
+1698 
-1712 DEPVFSNTTATGT
+1712 
-1725 YGELVL
+1725 
-1731 VDGKWTYTLDQSQV
+1731 
-1745 QQLDE
+1745 

>member
-268 VVTATGTIAI
+268 V
-278 TDVDNGDEPEF
+278 
-289 SNTTAT
+289 
-295 GTYGEL
+295 
-301 VLVDGKW
+301 
-308 TYTLDQ
+308 
-314 SQAQQLDEGEQVQ
+314 
-327 DTITLTAT
+327 
-335 DGTQQNIVIDITGTE
+335 
-350 DTPVVK
+350 
-356 GTFTG
+356 
-361 SVTEGNLGDVATAT
+361 ATAT

-380 TDVDNGDEPVFSNT
+380 T
-394 TATGTYGELV
+394 
-404 LVDGKWTYTLDQ
+404 
-416 SQAQQLDEG
+416 
-425 EKVQDTITL
+425 
-434 TATDGTQQ
+434 
-442 NIVIDITGTEDTPV
+442 
-456 VTGTFTGSVT
+456 
-466 EGNLGDVATATGT
+466 
-479 IAITDVDNG
+479 
-488 DEPVFSNTTA
+488 
-498 TGTYGELVLVDG
+498 
-510 KWTYT
+510 
-515 LDQSQVQ
+515 
-522 QLDEREQVQDTIT
+522 
-535 LTATDGTQQN
+535 
-545 IVIDITG
+545 
-552 TEDTPVVTGTFTGSV
+552 
-567 TEGNL
+567 
-572 GDVATATGTITISD
+572 D

-929 QQLDEG
+929 QQLG
-935 EKVQDTITLTATD
+935 
-948 GTQQNI
+948 
-954 VIDITGTEDT
+954 
-964 PVVTGTFT
+964 
-972 GSVTEGNLGDVATAT
+972 
-987 GTIAITDVDNGDEP
+987 
-1001 VFSNTTATGTYGEL
+1001 
-1015 VLVDGKWTYTLDQ
+1015 
-1028 SQAQQLD
+1028 
-1035 EGEKVQDTITL
+1035 
-1046 TATDGTQQNIV
+1046 
-1057 IDITGTEDTPVVTG
+1057 
-1071 TFTGSVTE
+1071 
-1079 GNLGDVATATG
+1079 
-1090 TITISDV
+1090 
-1097 DNGDE
+1097 
-1102 PVFSNTTATGTYG
+1102 
-1115 ELVLVDGK
+1115 
-1123 WTYTLDQSQA
+1123 
-1133 QQLDEG
+1133 
-1139 EKVQD
+1139 
-1144 TITLTATD
+1144 
-1152 GTQQNIVID
+1152 
-1161 ITGTEDTPVVTG
+1161 
-1173 TFTGSVTEGNLGDV
+1173 
-1187 ATATGTIAITDVDNG
+1187 
-1202 DEPVFS
+1202 
-1208 NTTATGTYGE
+1208 
-1218 LVLVDG
+1218 
-1224 KWTYTLDQSQA
+1224 
-1235 QQLDEGEK
+1235 
-1243 VQDTITLTATDGT
+1243 
-1256 QQNIVIDIT
+1256 
-1265 GTEDTPVVTGTFTG
+1265 
-1279 SVTEGN
+1279 
-1285 LGDVATATGTITIS
+1285 
-1299 DVDNGD
+1299 
-1305 EPVFSN
+1305 
-1311 TTATGTYGELVLVDG
+1311 
-1326 KWTYT
+1326 
-1331 LDQSQAQQLDEGEKV
+1331 
-1346 QDTITLTA
+1346 
-1354 TDGTQ
+1354 
-1359 QNIVIDITGT
+1359 
-1369 EDTPV
+1369 
-1374 VTGTFTGSVTE
+1374 
-1385 GNLGDVATATGTIT
+1385 
-1399 ISDVDNGDEPV
+1399 
-1410 FSNTTATGTYG
+1410 
-1421 ELVLVDGKWT
+1421 
-1431 YTLDQS
+1431 
-1437 QAQQLDEGEKVQDT
+1437 
-1451 ITLTATDGTQQ
+1451 
-1462 NIVIDITGTED
+1462 
-1473 TPVVTGTFTGSVTE
+1473 
-1487 GNLGDVA
+1487 
-1494 TATGTIAITDV
+1494 
-1505 DNGDEPVFSNTTA
+1505 
-1518 TGTYGELVLVD
+1518 
-1529 GKWTYTLD
+1529 
-1537 QSQVQQLDEREQVQD
+1537 
-1552 TITLT
+1552 
-1557 ATDGTQQNIVIDI
+1557 
-1570 TGTEDT
+1570 
-1576 PVVTGTFTGSVTE
+1576 
-1589 GNLGDVAT
+1589 
-1597 ATGTI
+1597 
-1602 TISDVD
+1602 
-1608 NGDEPVF
+1608 
-1615 SNTTA
+1615 
-1620 TGTYGELVLVDGKWT
+1620 
-1635 YTLDQSQVQQLDER
+1635 
-1649 EQVQDTI
+1649 
-1656 TLTATDGTQQNIVID
+1656 
-1671 ITGTEDT
+1671 
-1678 PVVTGTFTGSV
+1678 
-1689 TEGNLGDVA
+1689 
-1698 TATGTIAITDVDNG
+1698 
-1712 DEPVFSNTTATGT
+1712 
-1725 YGELVL
+1725 
-1731 VDGKWTYTLDQSQV
+1731 
-1745 QQLDE
+1745 

>member
-1 MVGPSKLT
+1 MRYKLLVGPSKLT

-522 QLDEREQVQDTIT
+522 QLDE
-535 LTATDGTQQN
+535 G
-545 IVIDITG
+545 
-552 TEDTPVVTGTFTGSV
+552 
-567 TEGNL
+567 
-572 GDVATATGTITISD
+572 
-586 VDNGDEPV
+586 
-594 FSNTTATGTYGEL
+594 
-607 VLVDGKWTY
+607 
-616 TLDQSQAQQLDE
+616 
-628 GEKVQDTITL
+628 
-638 TATDGTQQN
+638 
-647 IVIDITGTEDTPV
+647 
-660 VTGTFTGSVTEGN
+660 
-673 LGDVA
+673 
-678 TATGTITISDV
+678 
-689 DNGDEPV
+689 
-696 FSNTTATGTYGEL
+696 
-709 VLVDGKWTYTLD
+709 
-721 QSQAQQLDEGE
+721 
-732 KVQDTITLTATDGT
+732 
-746 QQNIVIDITGT
+746 
-757 EDTPVVTGTF
+757 
-767 TGSVTEGNL
+767 
-776 GDVATA
+776 
-782 TGTITISDVDNGDEP
+782 
-797 VFSNTTATGTYGELV
+797 
-812 LVDGKWTY
+812 
-820 TLDQSQAQQ
+820 
-829 LDEGEKVQ
+829 
-837 DTITLTATDGTQQN
+837 
-851 IVIDI
+851 
-856 TGTEDT
+856 
-862 PVVTGTFTGS
+862 
-872 VTEGNLGDVATATG
+872 
-886 TITISDVDNGDEPVF
+886 
-901 SNTTATGTYGELVL
+901 
-915 VDGKWTYTL
+915 
-924 DQSQA
+924 
-929 QQLDEG
+929 
-935 EKVQDTITLTATD
+935 
-948 GTQQNI
+948 
-954 VIDITGTEDT
+954 
-964 PVVTGTFT
+964 
-972 GSVTEGNLGDVATAT
+972 
-987 GTIAITDVDNGDEP
+987 
-1001 VFSNTTATGTYGEL
+1001 
-1015 VLVDGKWTYTLDQ
+1015 
-1028 SQAQQLD
+1028 
-1035 EGEKVQDTITL
+1035 
-1046 TATDGTQQNIV
+1046 
-1057 IDITGTEDTPVVTG
+1057 
-1071 TFTGSVTE
+1071 
-1079 GNLGDVATATG
+1079 
-1090 TITISDV
+1090 
-1097 DNGDE
+1097 
-1102 PVFSNTTATGTYG
+1102 
-1115 ELVLVDGK
+1115 
-1123 WTYTLDQSQA
+1123 
-1133 QQLDEG
+1133 
-1139 EKVQD
+1139 
-1144 TITLTATD
+1144 
-1152 GTQQNIVID
+1152 
-1161 ITGTEDTPVVTG
+1161 
-1173 TFTGSVTEGNLGDV
+1173 
-1187 ATATGTIAITDVDNG
+1187 
-1202 DEPVFS
+1202 
-1208 NTTATGTYGE
+1208 
-1218 LVLVDG
+1218 
-1224 KWTYTLDQSQA
+1224 
-1235 QQLDEGEK
+1235 
-1243 VQDTITLTATDGT
+1243 
-1256 QQNIVIDIT
+1256 
-1265 GTEDTPVVTGTFTG
+1265 
-1279 SVTEGN
+1279 
-1285 LGDVATATGTITIS
+1285 
-1299 DVDNGD
+1299 
-1305 EPVFSN
+1305 
-1311 TTATGTYGELVLVDG
+1311 
-1326 KWTYT
+1326 
-1331 LDQSQAQQLDEGEKV
+1331 
-1346 QDTITLTA
+1346 
-1354 TDGTQ
+1354 
-1359 QNIVIDITGT
+1359 
-1369 EDTPV
+1369 
-1374 VTGTFTGSVTE
+1374 
-1385 GNLGDVATATGTIT
+1385 
-1399 ISDVDNGDEPV
+1399 
-1410 FSNTTATGTYG
+1410 
-1421 ELVLVDGKWT
+1421 
-1431 YTLDQS
+1431 
-1437 QAQQLDEGEKVQDT
+1437 
-1451 ITLTATDGTQQ
+1451 
-1462 NIVIDITGTED
+1462 
-1473 TPVVTGTFTGSVTE
+1473 
-1487 GNLGDVA
+1487 
-1494 TATGTIAITDV
+1494 
-1505 DNGDEPVFSNTTA
+1505 
-1518 TGTYGELVLVD
+1518 
-1529 GKWTYTLD
+1529 
-1537 QSQVQQLDEREQVQD
+1537 
-1552 TITLT
+1552 
-1557 ATDGTQQNIVIDI
+1557 
-1570 TGTEDT
+1570 
-1576 PVVTGTFTGSVTE
+1576 
-1589 GNLGDVAT
+1589 
-1597 ATGTI
+1597 
-1602 TISDVD
+1602 
-1608 NGDEPVF
+1608 
-1615 SNTTA
+1615 
-1620 TGTYGELVLVDGKWT
+1620 
-1635 YTLDQSQVQQLDER
+1635 

-1745 QQLDE
+1745 QQLDEGEQVQDTITLTATDGTQQNIVIDITGTEDTPVVTGTFTGSVTEGNLGDVATATGTITISDVDNGDEPVFSNTTATGTYGELVLV